1 MQLFW
6 TELLW
11 MNSFPL
17 ISFSDSPRI
26 TRLRYSKT
34 NRLTKSF
41 VEKMWFL
48 PYFDVGVDELR
59 DILVLFMGWLM
70 NYGK

>member
-41 VEKMWFL
+41 VEKMWSL